1 MKRIVIALSLAAAF
15 LMAACSPKSGNTTK
29 VVGQF
34 AENAPETVRLVR
46 GYYDGL
52 FDEDHFVSFFDTT
65 VAVVNGRFEV
75 EIPKCLTTMT
85 DLQVENGFVGFISDG
100 STITIDP
107 EARTAVSSDEDGAHS
122 RYMDFARR
130 WDDYQ
135 TRMAGFGSDVE
146 AMEKY
151 RNENLGTLLD
161 YTKEAARNNP
171 DNFVG
176 LQALE
181 MFYFSTMGEQ
191 DTDAEEMLALLDGL
205 SDEIKTDPMSS
216 VMFTEL
222 VSIYSGLANTKAG
235 QPFVDFTVE
244 HVLDENPDGTLVTEQ
259 RKLSDYVGKGKYIL
273 VDFWSPWCPPCKA
286 ELPNI
291 VNVYN
296 KYHGDKFDILS
307 VAVWEESRGMNW
319 KDTRDT
325 AVVYGITW
333 NQMNNGH
340 QEPAALYGIEGI
352 PHVILFGPDG
362 TILKR
367 DLRSEQIG
375 EAVKEALGL

>member
-1 MKRIVIALSLAAAF
+1 MKRILFAAVAVMIAAAACTSGPKTNAEKTAAYEAELQKIMDEYQAAEDPEAIEDDIIKKMVDLSLATIKKYP
-15 LMAACSPKSGNTTK
+15 S
-29 VVGQF
+29 
-34 AENAPETVRLVR
+34 
-46 GYYDGL
+46 D
-52 FDEDHFVSFFDTT
+52 T
-65 VAVVNGRFEV
+65 VALEA
-75 EIPKCLTTMT
+75 
-85 DLQVENGFVGFISDG
+85 LQSCYYYA
-100 STITIDP
+100 DP
-107 EARTAVSSDEDGAHS
+107 EDLKDAI
-122 RYMDFARR
+122 
-130 WDDYQ
+130 
-135 TRMAGFGSDVE
+135 
-146 AMEKY
+146 
-151 RNENLGTLLD
+151 
-161 YTKEAARNNP
+161 
-171 DNFVG
+171 
-176 LQALE
+176 AL
-181 MFYFSTMGEQ
+181 
-191 DTDAEEMLALLDGL
+191 L
-205 SDEIKTDPMSS
+205 SDEFKEEPFVKMVAD
-216 VMFTEL
+216 
-222 VSIYSGLANTKAG
+222 GLDTKIATKEG

-362 TILKR
+362 TIVKR
-367 DLRSEQIG
+367 ELRGKALE
-375 EAVKEALGL
+375 EAVAAIAQ

>member
-1 MKRIVIALSLAAAF
+1 MIMKKLLFIAAAVII
-15 LMAACSPKSGNTTK
+15 AAVSCNNSPKTN
-29 VVGQF
+29 
-34 AENAPETVRLVR
+34 AEKTAAFEAEMQKIMDE
-46 GYYDGL
+46 YDQAEDPDAIEEATIQKIVDLGL
-52 FDEDHFVSFFDTT
+52 STMKKYPADT
-65 VAVVNGRFEV
+65 VALEA
-75 EIPKCLTTMT
+75 
-85 DLQVENGFVGFISDG
+85 LQACYYYA
-100 STITIDP
+100 DP
-107 EARTAVSSDEDGAHS
+107 ED
-122 RYMDFARR
+122 
-130 WDDYQ
+130 
-135 TRMAGFGSDVE
+135 
-146 AMEKY
+146 
-151 RNENLGTLLD
+151 L
-161 YTKEAARNNP
+161 KEAI
-171 DNFVG
+171 DK
-176 LQALE
+176 
-181 MFYFSTMGEQ
+181 
-191 DTDAEEMLALLDGL
+191 L
-205 SDEIKTDPMSS
+205 SDEFKEEPFVQM
-216 VMFTEL
+216 V
-222 VSIYSGLANTKAG
+222 ANSLDTKIATKAG

-244 HVLDENPDGTLVTEQ
+244 HVLDENPDGTLVIEQ

-362 TILKR
+362 TIVKR
-367 DLRSEQIG
+367 DLRGKALED
-375 EAVKEALGL
+375 AVAAIAE